1 MEINSEYTTWFCD
14 NSKALLSL
22 LKSNMFVIHF
32 EMVWLEWDN
41 YALKKVKLRNFV
53 VFASIALG
61 GCLTFMPPAESNPFG
76 DGYYQRDNPFGDGYV
91 QEDNPFGDGYIQRDN
106 PFGDGYVQEDN
117 PFGDGY
123 IQDDNPFGDG
133 YVQDK
138 SVFGFWVW

>member
-1 MEINSEYTTWFCD
+1 
-14 NSKALLSL
+14 
-22 LKSNMFVIHF
+22 
-32 EMVWLEWDN
+32 MVWLECDN
-41 YALKKVKLRNFV
+41 YASKKVKLRNFV
-53 VFASIALG
+53 VFAWIALG

-91 QEDNPFGDGYIQRDN
+91 QD
-106 PFGDGYVQEDN
+106 DN